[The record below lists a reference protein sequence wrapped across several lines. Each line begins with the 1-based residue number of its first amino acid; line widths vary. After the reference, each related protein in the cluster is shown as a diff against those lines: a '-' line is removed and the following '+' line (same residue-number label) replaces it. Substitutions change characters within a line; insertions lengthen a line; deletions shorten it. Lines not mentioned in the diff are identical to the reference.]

1 MRNNNIRRILVATL
15 ASATLLSAC
24 GAESGATSSPSG
36 ADSDTIYFGVS
47 GPVTGPSA
55 EYGTYWKE
63 GFDLALNEINAA
75 GGIDGKQVA
84 LKWEDS
90 QSDPKQSVPI
100 AQKFVADDSI
110 IAELGDFSSGASMA
124 ASSTYQQAGL
134 VQFGFTNSNAQFT
147 DGGDRM
153 WTTSLTQEY
162 YQKLA
167 ADEVTKEHKKL
178 SVVYL
183 QSDWG
188 KTSFDLFKAEAL
200 AQGAEIVYESAIQPD
215 SEDYRPVLIKARD
228 AQPDAIV
235 HIGYAADGAR
245 VVRQVR
251 ELGFTGPFYGGQNT
265 PQFLESAGG
274 AAEGTI
280 INENLL
286 IGNTAPAVTEF
297 YDKFEGVYGHEPSTF
312 SAYAYDALYVLVQA
326 AEIGGAT
333 REGVYEGLA
342 SGQPFDTVQ
351 FGEFTFGADR
361 RPNDVPTVP
370 VIVVDGA
377 YQALYPQA

>member
-1 MRNNNIRRILVATL
+1 MHKNIRRIVVATL

-24 GAESGATSSPSG
+24 GSESGSGSSSSG
-36 ADSDTIYFGVS
+36 SGSDTVYFGVS
-47 GPVTGPSA
+47 GPVTGASA
-55 EYGTYWKE
+55 EQGQYWKE
-63 GFDLALNEINAA
+63 GFDLALDEINAA
-75 GGIDGKQVA
+75 GGIDGKPVA

-110 IAELGDFSSGASMA
+110 IAELGDFTSGASMA

-134 VQFGFTNSNAQFT
+134 VQFGFTNSNALFT
-147 DGGDRM
+147 DGGDHM

-162 YQKLA
+162 YQKLG
-167 ADEVTKEHKKL
+167 ADEVTKDHKKL

-188 KTSFDLFKAEAL
+188 KTSYDLFKAEAE
-200 AQGAEIVYESAIQPD
+200 ARGAEIVYESAIQPD

-228 AQPDAIV
+228 AEPDAIV

-251 ELGFTGPFYGGQNT
+251 ELGFTGQFYGGQNT
-265 PQFLESAGG
+265 PQFLESAGE

-286 IGNTAPAVTEF
+286 VGNTAPRVTEF
-297 YDKFEGVYGHEPSTF
+297 YSKFEGVYGHEPSTF
-312 SAYAYDALYVLVQA
+312 SAYAYDALYVLAQA

-342 SGQPFDTVQ
+342 SGESFDTVQ
-351 FGEFTFGADR
+351 FGEFTFGDDR

-370 VIVVDGA
+370 VIVRDGT

>member
-1 MRNNNIRRILVATL
+1 MHKNIRRLTAVAV
-15 ASATLLSAC
+15 ASFTLLSAC
-24 GAESGATSSPSG
+24 GADSGSGSSGS
-36 ADSDTIYFGVS
+36 DSDAIYFGVS
-47 GPVTGPSA
+47 GPQTGASA
-55 EYGTYWKE
+55 EQGTYWQE
-63 GFDLALNEINAA
+63 GFDLALEEVNAA
-75 GGIDGKQVA
+75 GGIDGKQLA

-124 ASSTYQQAGL
+124 ASATYQQAGL
-134 VQFGFTNSNAQFT
+134 VQFGFTNSNPQFT

-162 YQKLA
+162 YQKLG
-167 ADEVTKEHKKL
+167 ADEVTKDHTKL
-178 SVVYL
+178 SIVYI

-188 KTSFDLFKAEAL
+188 KSSFDLFKAEAE

-228 AQPDAIV
+228 AEPDAIV

-251 ELGFTGPFYGGQNT
+251 ELGYEGTFYGGQNT
-265 PQFLESAGG
+265 PEFLESAGE

-286 IGNTAPAVTEF
+286 VGNTAPRVTDF
-297 YDKFEGVYGHEPSTF
+297 YAKFEDKYGHEPSTF
-312 SAYAYDALYVLVQA
+312 SAYAYDALNVLVQA
-326 AEIGGAT
+326 AQKGGAT
-333 REGVYEGLA
+333 REGIYEGLA
-342 SGQPFDTVQ
+342 SGDSFDSVQ
-351 FGEFTFGADR
+351 FGEVTFADNR

-370 VIVVDGA
+370 VVVQDGA
-377 YQALYPQA
+377 YVALYPQS

>member
-1 MRNNNIRRILVATL
+1 
-15 ASATLLSAC
+15 
-24 GAESGATSSPSG
+24 
-36 ADSDTIYFGVS
+36 
-47 GPVTGPSA
+47 
-55 EYGTYWKE
+55 
-63 GFDLALNEINAA
+63 
-75 GGIDGKQVA
+75 
-84 LKWEDS
+84 
-90 QSDPKQSVPI
+90 
-100 AQKFVADDSI
+100 
-110 IAELGDFSSGASMA
+110 
-124 ASSTYQQAGL
+124 
-134 VQFGFTNSNAQFT
+134 
-147 DGGDRM
+147 M

-251 ELGFTGPFYGGQNT
+251 ELGFTGQFYGGQNT

-377 YQALYPQA
+377 YQALYPQS